1 MICVV
6 FVAFVVF
13 LAIATHSGSGNLDS
27 FFGTSTFKIEQND
40 AVILV
45 TRSTP
50 LKSPYICQQIWC
62 FLEVETIEENF
73 SYS

>member
-1 MICVV
+1 MICIV

-13 LAIATHSGSGNLDS
+13 LAIATHSGSGNLGS

-50 LKSPYICQQIWC
+50 SRALMFANK
-62 FLEVETIEENF
+62 FGHEVETMEEHF
-73 SYS
+73 SYG